1 MIGWPLRGRLGRSH
15 HSRRVLPWRQ
25 GAHASPDERD
35 RGKPDDLGVMVTR
48 DYTLDDILAAY
59 DLFAK
64 QRDDVLKVAIKP

>member
-1 MIGWPLRGRLGRSH
+1 
-15 HSRRVLPWRQ
+15 
-25 GAHASPDERD
+25 
-35 RGKPDDLGVMVTR
+35 MVTR